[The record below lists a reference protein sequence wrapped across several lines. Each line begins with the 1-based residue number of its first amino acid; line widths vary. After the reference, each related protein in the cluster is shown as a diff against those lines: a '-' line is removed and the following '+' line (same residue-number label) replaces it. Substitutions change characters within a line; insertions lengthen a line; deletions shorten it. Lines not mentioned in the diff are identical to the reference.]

1 MIGAS
6 FLIFKK
12 TIRAARG
19 SCGISKEHHR
29 PYWLLG
35 AAPLP
40 RGSFPRAA
48 AAAAAAVAAA
58 LSHRTAFPSFAPTQ
72 TAENSQPSA
81 PAADHPP
88 HPRAPRAAASNC
100 CLCCRRRRCCCF
112 DPTAS
117 PCCFA
122 ARLMRMP
129 LRSRP
134 VANYRSTAQLS
145 RASGPPELD
154 LALLALRV
162 GSELLLE
169 LLCEALH
176 DAARHQPLQP
186 LRSN

>member
-1 MIGAS
+1 MIGASS

-19 SCGISKEHHR
+19 SCGISKEH
-29 PYWLLG
+29 WLLG

-100 CLCCRRRRCCCF
+100 CLCCRRRRRCCCF

-122 ARLMRMP
+122 AANAYAFALEASRQLP
-129 LRSRP
+129 L
-134 VANYRSTAQLS
+134 YRSTLQGIRAS
-145 RASGPPELD
+145 RARPCSSCPASRLRAPP
-154 LALLALRV
+154 
-162 GSELLLE
+162 
-169 LLCEALH
+169 
-176 DAARHQPLQP
+176 
-186 LRSN
+186 